1 MSKLQD
7 DLQKIN
13 NEIDATADKGLQAAQ
28 KSSYT
33 GWILFGILALIVFIV
48 WFIGR

>member
-1 MSKLQD
+1 MG
-7 DLQKIN
+7 KIEEGLRKVN
-13 NEIDATADKGLQAAQ
+13 ADIDAAADKGLQQAQ